1 MHKRANEFP
10 PGWDRARVM
19 KVIEHYESQTDEEAA
34 AEDDAAFAAG
44 THTTMDIPVELVPEV
59 RDLIARNA
67 RKPAPRRKAARHPSP
82 ARRRSR
88 A

>member
-1 MHKRANEFP
+1 MKTTNFP

-34 AEDDAAFAAG
+34 AEIESWGSAG
-44 THTTMDIPVELVPEV
+44 VTTMDIPVELVPEV
-59 RDLIARNA
+59 KALIAKNS
-67 RKPAPRRKAARHPSP
+67 RKPAGRRKAVRRSLP
-82 ARRRSR
+82 ARRRTR